1 MKILVRGTVLM
12 GLLLLTG
19 CADYPGNWYR
29 ASYYSPSNDAYS
41 RSDIDELLGFGA
53 AFANK
58 SGAGRAEECRRLLKA
73 YQRNPNVGVR
83 LHLLIARTLS
93 EACGDATKILASVG
107 GIAPERMPDGRV
119 QNLIAIHMEMLRHTG
134 SQPRKSAAAER
145 KPDRKSTAGHAPDS
159 KPGSKD
165 DSATDEARIL
175 REKLEAIRA
184 IEKSMDTPAADAHA
198 GDGGG
203 GK

>member
-1 MKILVRGTVLM
+1 MKRLVSGSVLV
-12 GLLLLTG
+12 GLALLTG

-58 SGAGRAEECRRLLKA
+58 SRARRAEECRRLLKF
-73 YQRNPNVGVR
+73 YQKNPDVGVR

-93 EACGDATKILASVG
+93 EACGHTTKILAAVG
-107 GIAPERMPDGRV
+107 GIAPEQMPDGRV
-119 QNLIAIHMEMLRHTG
+119 QNLVAIHMEMLRHAG
-134 SQPRKSAAAER
+134 GQPRRAAVAER
-145 KPDRKSTAGHAPDS
+145 KPDRKPTEGRVSEP
-159 KPGSKD
+159 KPGGKENSV
-165 DSATDEARIL
+165 TDEAQIL

-184 IEKSMDTPAADAHA
+184 IEKSMDAPAADTRT
-198 GDGGG
+198 GDGGR
-203 GK
+203 K